1 MIQENMLMP
10 GVEFRIK
17 NGAQYKPQHIQQ
29 LIQQKTD
36 SYGVPVAF
44 KTEYI
49 TEDLM
54 TRLLRSKEECTI
66 LYNPEKK
73 DGLRYVIRFNTQ
85 GTYLFIQVNKTNGY
99 PLDSARFRAAEAVR
113 SLYPKENHWYT
124 IIDDIFEELFT

>member
-17 NGAQYKPQHIQQ
+17 SGAQYTPQDIQQ
-29 LIQQKTD
+29 LIQQKAD
-36 SYGVPVAF
+36 SYNIPIAF
-44 KTEYI
+44 RSEFI

-54 TRLLRSKEECTI
+54 TRLLGSKEECTV
-66 LYNPEKK
+66 LFHPERK
-73 DGLRYVIRFNTQ
+73 DGLRYIIRFNTQ

-99 PLDSARFRAAEAVR
+99 PVNSARFRGAEAAR
-113 SLYPKENHWYT
+113 SVFPKQNQWYT